1 MSQLSFFFE
10 KMRIILLTSES
21 FSGLSNIYERPGAVL
36 DTLENCSSL
45 LVKAGLF
52 PSVSI

>member
-21 FSGLSNIYERPGAVL
+21 FSGLSNIYEMPGAVL
-36 DTLENCSSL
+36 DLENCSSL